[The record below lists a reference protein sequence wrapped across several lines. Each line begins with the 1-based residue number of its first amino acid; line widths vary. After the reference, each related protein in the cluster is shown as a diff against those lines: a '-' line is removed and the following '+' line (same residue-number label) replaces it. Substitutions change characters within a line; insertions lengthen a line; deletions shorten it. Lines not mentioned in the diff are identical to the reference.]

1 MIPEVDIHD
10 PAPSLRLGSRAVL
23 VPVKAFSD
31 AKVRLAAALTPADR
45 AILARSMAERVVAA
59 ARGLP
64 VAVVCD
70 DREVATWA
78 RELGA
83 LVIWEPGQGL
93 NRAVDGGVRRLHGL
107 GVEHVTVAHADLPL
121 ATDLRWVGRFVGV
134 TLVPDRQEDG
144 TNVIGLPTG
153 TEFVFSYGPGSFAR
167 HVAEAQQTGLPWR
180 VVRAP
185 LLAWDV
191 DSPDDLGVA
200 PLTV

>member
-1 MIPEVDIHD
+1 MIPAVDIQD

-121 ATDLRWVGRFVGV
+121 ATDLRWVGHFVGV

>member
-1 MIPEVDIHD
+1 
-10 PAPSLRLGSRAVL
+10 VL

-31 AKVRLAAALTPADR
+31 AKVRLAGALPPAER
-45 AILARSMAERVVAA
+45 AVLARTMAERVVAA
-59 ARGLP
+59 AGPLP
-64 VAVVCD
+64 VAVVCN
-70 DREVATWA
+70 DRDVATWA

-93 NRAVDGGVRRLHGL
+93 NRAVEDGVRHLAGL
-107 GVEHVTVAHADLPL
+107 GVEHVIVAHADLPL
-121 ATDLRWVGRFVGV
+121 ATDLAWIGRYPGV
-134 TLVPDRQEDG
+134 TLVPDRREDG

-167 HVAEAQQTGLPWR
+167 HVSEARRLQVPWR

-191 DSPDDLGVA
+191 DLPDDLWVG
-200 PLTV
+200 PLSV